1 MEKLSNWLRDQRIQS
16 QLDVRELSSKSF
28 VTTAQISRIENNLSG
43 ITVNTLVRLGY
54 GLDFGLDEVLSELK
68 IYPHFP
74 RLKNNWMREE
84 SDLPIPR
91 IDDAYAIWLFFRDE
105 AQRAKGLMYDG
116 YLQVQS
122 HLGEKDDDTMQKSM
136 DAVWEVLQAHSNKF
150 FPLPYPAGMT
160 EDHSLAIY
168 ARDGVFTNRDLGV
181 RLKAT
186 RAEKSLSLRE
196 LADKTKIS
204 YSVLSRLEHG
214 IIERVYFEY
223 ILKLDQALEM
233 DGELIALA
241 WAAGEY
247 ESGFSLLNY
256 VNEKKMELQKYDY
269 QDWEPVSKAWADT
282 LITICRWHHVLEL
295 PSTWWM
301 NIQLKIRFYKN

>member
-16 QLDVRELSSKSF
+16 QLDVRELSAKSF

-43 ITVNTLVRLGY
+43 ITINTLVGLGY

-74 RLKNNWMREE
+74 RLKNDLVGEE

-91 IDDAYAIWLFFRDE
+91 IDDAYAVWLFFRDQ

-116 YLQVQS
+116 YHQVQS
-122 HLGEKDDDTMQKSM
+122 HLGNKDDDTMQKSL
-136 DAVWEVLQAHSNKF
+136 DAVWEALQAHSNKF

-160 EDHSLAIY
+160 EDHSLDIYSRGGAI
-168 ARDGVFTNRDLGV
+168 TNRDLGV

-186 RAEKSLSLRE
+186 RVEKSLSLRE

-223 ILKLDQALEM
+223 ILKLDQALTM

-241 WAAGEY
+241 WEAGEY

-269 QDWEPVSKAWADT
+269 KDWEPVSKAWADT
-282 LITICRWHHVLEL
+282 FITICRWHHVLEL
-295 PSTWWM
+295 PSTWW
-301 NIQLKIRFYKN
+301 NTLRIYVGFYKM

>member
-43 ITVNTLVRLGY
+43 ITINTLVGLGY
-54 GLDFGLDEVLSELK
+54 GLDFGLNEVLSELN
-68 IYPHFP
+68 IYCHFP
-74 RLKNNWMREE
+74 RLKNDRVDDE

-91 IDDAYAIWLFFRDE
+91 IDDAYAVWLFFREE

-116 YLQVQS
+116 YLQVRN

-136 DAVWEVLQAHSNKF
+136 DAVWEALQAHSNKF

-168 ARDGVFTNRDLGV
+168 ARDGVVTNRDLGV

-186 RAEKSLSLRE
+186 RVEKSLSLRE

-223 ILKLDQALEM
+223 ILKLDQALAM

-241 WAAGEY
+241 WAAGKY

-256 VNEKKMELQKYDY
+256 VNEKKMEMQKYDY

-295 PSTWWM
+295 PSTWWT